1 LIDMSFT
8 ETTSTSWFGRIKKA
22 LTGLLVGLLFLVG
35 SIVLLIWNEGRAIQT
50 YRALAEGAANVVSV
64 DGAKRD
70 PGNDGKLVHISAAVT
85 VDGVPR
91 DEMFGISAEKA
102 VGLARDVEMY
112 QWVESSESK
121 TEKKIGGG
129 EETTTTY
136 SYQKE
141 WRSGRVDSSRFKHP
155 DDHANPDT
163 MPDGQTFVADAAHV
177 GAFSVPAGMVAD
189 IGQRTAVS
197 LTDADAAEATKRLSA
212 NRPVK
217 RDGQGLYVGQSS
229 TSPEIGDLKIS
240 FERIDARE
248 ASFVGKQSGDALTA
262 YISRNGRDIF
272 LSAAGDADAV
282 SMFKAAQSE
291 NTVITWIL
299 RLVGLVVMFI
309 GFVLMFAIFG
319 VLADI
324 IPFVGSI
331 VSFGTSLF
339 AFVLTL
345 LLGAVVIAIGWVA
358 YRPLVAIGILV
369 AAAVVAFLLVR
380 RRRSAVAA
388 RPAAV

>member
-1 LIDMSFT
+1 MSFT

-22 LTGLLVGLLFLVG
+22 LTGLIVGLLFLVG

-50 YRALAEGAANVVSV
+50 YRALAVGAANVLSV
-64 DGAKRD
+64 DGAQRD
-70 PGNDGKLVHISAAVT
+70 PVNDGKLIHISAPVT

-91 DEMFGISAEKA
+91 DEMFGISADKA
-102 VGLARDVEMY
+102 VGLAREVEMY

-129 EETTTTY
+129 EDTTTTY

-141 WRSGRVDSSRFKHP
+141 WRAGRVDSSRFKHP
-155 DDHANPDT
+155 DDHANPDN
-163 MPDGQTFVADAAHV
+163 MPDSSTFVVDAAHV

-189 IGQRTAVS
+189 IGQRTTVS
-197 LTDADAAEATKRLSA
+197 LTDADAAEAASRLSA

-229 TSPEIGDLKIS
+229 TSPEVGDLKIS

-248 ASFVGKQSGDALTA
+248 ASFVGKQGGDALTA
-262 YISRNGRDIF
+262 YVSKNGRDIF
-272 LSAAGDADAV
+272 LSAAGDADAA
-282 SMFKAAQSE
+282 SMFRSAQSE
-291 NTVITWIL
+291 NTAITWIL

-309 GFVLMFAIFG
+309 GFVLVFAIFG

-358 YRPLVAIGILV
+358 YRPLVAIGILA
-369 AAAVVAFLLVR
+369 AAAVVAYLLVR
-380 RRRSAVAA
+380 RRSSAVAV
-388 RPAAV
+388 RPAST

>member
-22 LTGLLVGLLFLVG
+22 LTGLIVGLLFLVG

-50 YRALAEGAANVVSV
+50 YRALAVGAANVLSV
-64 DGAKRD
+64 DGAQRD
-70 PGNDGKLVHISAAVT
+70 PVNDGKLIHISAPVT

-91 DEMFGISAEKA
+91 DEMFGISADKA
-102 VGLARDVEMY
+102 VGLAREVEMY

-129 EETTTTY
+129 EDTTTTY

-141 WRSGRVDSSRFKHP
+141 WRAGRVDSSRFKHP
-155 DDHANPDT
+155 DDHANPDN
-163 MPDGQTFVADAAHV
+163 MPDSSTFVVDAAHV

-189 IGQRTAVS
+189 IGQRTTVS
-197 LTDADAAEATKRLSA
+197 LTDADAAEAASRLSA

-229 TSPEIGDLKIS
+229 TSPEVGDLKIS

-248 ASFVGKQSGDALTA
+248 ASFVGKQGGDALTA
-262 YISRNGRDIF
+262 YVSKNGRDIF
-272 LSAAGDADAV
+272 LSAAGDADAA
-282 SMFKAAQSE
+282 SMFRSAQSE
-291 NTVITWIL
+291 NTAITWIL

-309 GFVLMFAIFG
+309 GFVLVFAIFG

-358 YRPLVAIGILV
+358 YRPLVAIGILA
-369 AAAVVAFLLVR
+369 AAAVVAYLLVR
-380 RRRSAVAA
+380 RRRSAVAV
-388 RPAAV
+388 RPAST